1 MFACLD
7 DIRMDNLTL
16 KASVYHYHKKLWEMT
31 CPFIPEIA
39 PVSHYYLVLLIYF
52 EAYYLLFITQYR
64 YNELYRALKQWRDLQ
79 HRMTGGEVYPGVDV
93 TSPGALA
100 LFCAACP
107 QPGVNIPKDWKEDPD
122 QLVYTRGLVM
132 DGNFTAIHQKNK
144 KAALEKP
151 LSDGNLFMVAST
163 PYNCY
168 LQLAKE
174 YKQVLLFNEIF
185 STDVNAYT
193 LGSDLQR
200 TLCCE

>member
-1 MFACLD
+1 
-7 DIRMDNLTL
+7 
-16 KASVYHYHKKLWEMT
+16 
-31 CPFIPEIA
+31 
-39 PVSHYYLVLLIYF
+39 
-52 EAYYLLFITQYR
+52 
-64 YNELYRALKQWRDLQ
+64 
-79 HRMTGGEVYPGVDV
+79 MTGGEVYPGVDV

-107 QPGVNIPKDWKEDPD
+107 QPGVNIPKNWKEDPD

-151 LSDGNLFMVAST
+151 LSDGNLFMVTST
-163 PYNCY
+163 LYNCY

-200 TLCCE
+200 TSRCE